1 MAGFRH
7 KLRNVTKI
15 VTNREERVRS
25 KRCPVCKN
33 VFKPRTR
40 GRPPRYCSAACRQ
53 KRYRKQLA
61 HPSHVPLK
69 LIQNDLQR
77 TRDRRGRIIACLEG
91 TGGRGSHRTRPFAEK
106 IETET
111 GAHFYSLA
119 RD

>member
-61 HPSHVPLK
+61 HVPLK

-77 TRDRRGRIIACLEG
+77 MRHRQGRIIAAWKVLEDAG
-91 TGGRGSHRTRPFAEK
+91 LIERGHLPRRPK
-106 IETET
+106 PKMVLISPPSPETET
-111 GAHFYSLA
+111 
-119 RD
+119 D